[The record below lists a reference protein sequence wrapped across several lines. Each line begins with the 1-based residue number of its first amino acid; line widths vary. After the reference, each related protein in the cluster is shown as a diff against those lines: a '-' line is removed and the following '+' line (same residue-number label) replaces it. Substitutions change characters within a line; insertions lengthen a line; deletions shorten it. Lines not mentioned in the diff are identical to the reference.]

1 MKSEASMCLHQDA
14 YTFFVKTNNEPA
26 RTIWNPGFFK
36 GFSHIVND
44 FVSESFF
51 QDLPEIRK
59 LIPIQCFC
67 GKNEGRLYSLADFCC
82 FAAMIEKNCDFYT
95 NFLFSKQFS

>member
-1 MKSEASMCLHQDA
+1 MKSGASMWLLQDA

-51 QDLPEIRK
+51 QDLLEIRK
-59 LIPIQCFC
+59 LIPLLRKERR
-67 GKNEGRLYSLADFCC
+67 GTLLPGRLLLLGSNDREELR
-82 FAAMIEKNCDFYT
+82 
-95 NFLFSKQFS
+95 FLYELLV

>member
-1 MKSEASMCLHQDA
+1 MKSEASMWLHQDA

-36 GFSHIVND
+36 RFSHIVND
-44 FVSESFF
+44 FVPESFF
-51 QDLPEIRK
+51 QDLLEIRK

-67 GKNEGRLYSLADFCC
+67 GKNEGGLYCLADFYGLT
-82 FAAMIEKNCDFYT
+82 AMIEKNCDFYS
-95 NFLFSKQFS
+95 NFLFSKQL

>member
-1 MKSEASMCLHQDA
+1 MKSEASMWLHQDA

-44 FVSESFF
+44 FV
-51 QDLPEIRK
+51 P
-59 LIPIQCFC
+59 
-67 GKNEGRLYSLADFCC
+67 
-82 FAAMIEKNCDFYT
+82 
-95 NFLFSKQFS
+95 